1 MKRDL
6 SKQLIIISC
15 LFIFVFLVGII
26 GFKTIG
32 GETWS
37 FFDALYMTVITM
49 TTVGF
54 GEVHPLSTEGRV
66 FCIFLLIGGLGI
78 IASAVSTMTAF
89 LVEGE
94 LTGLLRRKKMENK
107 LKSLSNHL
115 ILCGIGKVGFWI
127 AEELTQ
133 TKHPFVVIEKDKDRI
148 EEALNNLPNLIYV
161 EGDATHNLAL
171 LQAGIER
178 AKGLVATLSHR
189 NKISV
194 SAFRDIWIDSII
206 PFSVKYISMN
216 KYFIHFFF

>member
-6 SKQLIIISC
+6 TNQLIIISF

-26 GFKTIG
+26 GFKVIG
-32 GETWS
+32 GKEWS
-37 FFDALYMTVITM
+37 LLDSLYMTVITM

-54 GEVHPLSTEGRV
+54 GEVHPLSQEGRI

-94 LTGLLRRKKMENK
+94 LTGLLRRKKMETK
-107 LKSLSNHL
+107 LKSLSGHL

-133 TKHPFVVIEKDKDRI
+133 TKHPFVVIEKNKNVI
-148 EEALNNLPNLIYV
+148 EEALNDLPNLIYI
-161 EGDATHNLAL
+161 EGDATHNFTLS
-171 LQAGIER
+171 QARIEK
-178 AKGLVATLSHR
+178 AKGLIATLTEDPS
-189 NKISV
+189 NLFV
-194 SAFRDIWIDSII
+194 TLSAKSLNPKLRII
-206 PFSVKYISMN
+206 
-216 KYFIHFFF
+216 